1 MSQKMTQKPA
11 VHQSRVF
18 WSFFV
23 TFTPAVT
30 SILMVEG
37 SNHFWI
43 ITQSILNGSG
53 WFLAR
58 KIQKIRG
65 NNPTKSETH
74 KTLG

>member
-1 MSQKMTQKPA
+1 MTKKP
-11 VHQSRVF
+11 VTGELRVF
-18 WSFFV
+18 GSFFV
-23 TFTPAVT
+23 TFTPAMT

-43 ITQSILNGSG
+43 ITQSILNRSE
-53 WFLAR
+53 WLLAR

-65 NNPTKSETH
+65 DNPTKSETH